1 MTQDQQAGLE
11 PWIVW
16 SNEHRAF
23 WAPNRQGYTKAI
35 EKAGRYSRDEAENIC
50 RYAAPR
56 ANSTINVGTP
66 PEICMP
72 APEATPEGAL
82 FDIMTKRIAELEAGL
97 REIVRRHSE
106 YEDINLVGK
115 TKKAAKAGT
124 IRNTLVTARALLAK
138 AGGAS

>member
-1 MTQDQQAGLE
+1 MTQERQAGLE

-82 FDIMTKRIAELEAGL
+82 LNEARGVLLYYADTFCEHPGNEGCGKFDELVCSGC
-97 REIVRRHSE
+97 
-106 YEDINLVGK
+106 K
-115 TKKAAKAGT
+115 
-124 IRNTLVTARALLAK
+124 ARAAIAK